1 MNDDTPFLDAD
12 LVSAYLDNEATAEE
26 RARVEASPEL
36 IAQVAE
42 LTLLRTN
49 LRAVAPAPAGVRET
63 AMAAAMAAFGTADI
77 VADTAADAAAG
88 SGMTDS
94 QPSVAP
100 AVASVI
106 SLAARRQRMYRVV
119 TGVAAASVL
128 AIGGL
133 AVLNNRSGNDLES
146 AAFETTISAAKAQ
159 TAAPAETTAAAA
171 EAEAVVAGGAPAETA
186 AAADTAAPAESTPA
200 VEMVAEPDIAATPSN
215 DLPVIATTADLA
227 AYVAIATADD
237 GIRTTSGT
245 DPSAPADVAADP
257 FGAADTCP
265 SLSPRLDTSTD
276 RVLGLVLFAGEQSF
290 VVRRGDGSVQ
300 VVSAFTCAVLTQ
312 LPPS

>member
-12 LVSAYLDNEATAEE
+12 LVSAYLDNEVTAEE

-49 LRAVAPAPAGVRET
+49 LRSVAPAPAGVRET

-77 VADTAADAAAG
+77 AAGGTADTAAG
-88 SGMTDS
+88 SASGARTTDS
-94 QPSVAP
+94 APSVAP
-100 AVASVI
+100 VI

-119 TGVAAASVL
+119 TGIAAASVL

-133 AVLNNRSGNDLES
+133 AVLNNRGGDDLES
-146 AAFETTISAAKAQ
+146 ASFETSIPAAKAE

-171 EAEAVVAGGAPAETA
+171 DAVVAGGASAESAAPAET
-186 AAADTAAPAESTPA
+186 TAPAESTPA
-200 VEMVAEPDIAATPSN
+200 VEMVAESDIAATPLSN
-215 DLPVIATTADLA
+215 LPVIENAADLA
-227 AYVAIATADD
+227 AYVATATAGDS
-237 GIRTTSGT
+237 IRTISGT

-257 FGAADTCP
+257 FGAADACP
-265 SLSPRLDTSTD
+265 SLSPRLDTSAD

-300 VVSAFTCAVLTQ
+300 VVSLFTCAVRTQ
-312 LPPS
+312 LPPA